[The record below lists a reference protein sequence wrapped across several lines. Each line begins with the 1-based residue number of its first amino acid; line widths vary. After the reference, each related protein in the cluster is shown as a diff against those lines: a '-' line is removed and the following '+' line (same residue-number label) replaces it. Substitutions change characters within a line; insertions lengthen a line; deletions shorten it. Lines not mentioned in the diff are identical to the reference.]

1 MKKHSDQKQLLNDVL
16 SESEDFREA
25 MLGETLRHVRSRR
38 RTRRLWRVSP
48 VLLVG
53 ALLAWH
59 FIPTSPVAEK
69 PAQRS
74 VVITATAPLD
84 PAAVI
89 HTQPLAAKLMVS
101 STPSAYVI
109 HTRSSSENFRL
120 ISDDELIAF
129 AAPRPAVLMRLG
141 PDAQTLIFADG
152 RDAPELGR
160 N

>member
-1 MKKHSDQKQLLNDVL
+1 MKNHSDQNRLLNDVL
-16 SESEDFREA
+16 SESEHFRET
-25 MLGETLRHVRSRR
+25 MLGETLRQVRNRR
-38 RTRRLWRVSP
+38 RTRQLWRVSP
-48 VLLVG
+48 LLLVG

-59 FIPTSPVAEK
+59 FISTHFATGK
-69 PAQRS
+69 PAQRT
-74 VVITATAPLD
+74 VVIVATEPLD
-84 PAAVI
+84 PTAVI

-101 STPSAYVI
+101 STPSSYVI

>member
-89 HTQPLAAKLMVS
+89 HTQPLAAKLTVS
-101 STPSAYVI
+101 STPCVYVV
-109 HTRSSSENFRL
+109 HTKANGEGFRL
-120 ISDDELIAF
+120 ISDGELMAL
-129 AAPRPAVLMRLG
+129 AAPRPTVLMRLG
-141 PDAQTLIFADG
+141 PDSQMLIFADG
-152 RDAPELGR
+152 KDVNELRR